1 LKILLAQTGL
11 LLRGT
16 TLILTSIAGINL
28 VDLANKISEI
38 RKLELASSGALFDTR
53 RGTTA
58 SESARSQICRANIV
72 RSVLW
77 PDQTQGTIL
86 TTAIEHLIIKY
97 RERGNGGES

>member
-1 LKILLAQTGL
+1 MGL

-16 TLILTSIAGINL
+16 TLILTSIAGIDL
-28 VDLANKISEI
+28 VDLANEISENSK
-38 RKLELASSGALFDTR
+38 RELASSGALFETR

-58 SESARSQICRANIV
+58 SESARSEICRASTV
-72 RSVLW
+72 RSVSW